1 MELALL
7 IVHILLS
14 ILLIVLIVVAIKFI
28 GTINKI
34 NEALDDILYKLREIQ
49 PGFNLI
55 SNVTNSVINFSQS
68 STYGFM
74 KIFSKF
80 VNRK

>member
-55 SNVTNSVINFSQS
+55 SNVTNSIINFSQS

>member
-34 NEALDDILYKLREIQ
+34 NETLDDILYKLREIQ

-55 SNVTNSVINFSQS
+55 SNVTNSIINFSQS

-74 KIFSKF
+74 KIFSRF
-80 VNRK
+80 INRK